1 MVKRSRDR
9 DRFLT
14 TGPSSASSAAV
25 RWRNSIRKL
34 AAATVLVATIAF
46 GISATTHAHHV
57 SRGDDCATCRVV
69 HAPMLAPEASP
80 IDLALLAFGE
90 PVPVREVLT
99 APAPRLEGVPP
110 RGPPPASC

>member
-1 MVKRSRDR
+1 M
-9 DRFLT
+9 
-14 TGPSSASSAAV
+14 

-34 AAATVLVATIAF
+34 VAATVLVATIAF

-57 SRGDDCATCRVV
+57 SNGDDCATCRVV

-80 IDLALLAFGE
+80 VDQALLAFDE
-90 PVPVREVLT
+90 PVPVREDQPAL
-99 APAPRLEGVPP
+99 APRLEGVPP